1 MFTHIE
7 DSELKTLIED
17 ALTSEHPL
25 IQQAIQH
32 EQAFRMSTAGE
43 LKELFETVQKA
54 IRNGIEAET
63 CDPERYIANLKKK
76 ILEKI
81 ELDIT
86 SANALEQA
94 LKAYSPVA
102 FNPAGGQCLYPL
114 KFNKIAYELP
124 AVKQFV
130 LDADFSKL
138 FLDGE
143 IPAGYQFQTTPQ
155 EITYL
160 HCNPNSI
167 YGDRKGVIL
176 KLALFETYFAITG
189 KKFSDLDLSCS
200 KKTKT
205 KKWIDGSAM
214 VHVAPLPKGLDLK
227 TLRES
232 NPGFPF
238 LGNDELYYP
247 HSGYVYGGDRY
258 KTRPDKSPELL
269 PEDCTSDLEKQ
280 CPNPSTQKSF
290 TFTTG
295 DLTKLHQRLMDIASP
310 QSSTSTNPM
319 ENTFDVVRDWQQDPA
334 RAQPGQIYSAGGHA
348 AISLG
353 VKSAGSNST
362 VALIGCAR
370 NYPVGPEGGR
380 GIHVLP
386 LNLASGMFFHYKGTS
401 TGKLEQSDTHSLP
414 KQPKTKTTEAKRSQD

>member
-1 MFTHIE
+1 MFTLE

-17 ALTSEHPL
+17 TLMSEHPL
-25 IQQAIQH
+25 IKQAIAH

-43 LKELFETVQKA
+43 LKELFEAVQKA
-54 IRNGIEAET
+54 IHDGIEAET

-76 ILEKI
+76 TLAKI
-81 ELDIT
+81 ELDII
-86 SANALEQA
+86 SANEFEKA
-94 LKAYSPVA
+94 LKDYKPVA
-102 FNPAGGQCLYPL
+102 FNPAEGQCIYPL
-114 KFNKIAYELP
+114 KSNKIAYELP

-130 LDADFSKL
+130 LDTDFSKL
-138 FLDGE
+138 FLDGQ

-155 EITYL
+155 EITHL
-160 HCNPNSI
+160 HCNPSNI

-200 KKTKT
+200 QKT
-205 KKWIDGSAM
+205 KKWIDGTAM
-214 VHVAPLPKGLDLK
+214 VHVAPLPQSLDLK

-232 NPGFPF
+232 NPAFPF

-258 KTRPDKSPELL
+258 KARPDKSPELL

-290 TFTTG
+290 TLTTG
-295 DLTKLHQRLMDIASP
+295 DLTELRKRLMNIASP
-310 QSSTSTNPM
+310 QSSTTGNNM
-319 ENTFDVVRDWQQDPA
+319 EDTFEVVRHWEQDPTRYA
-334 RAQPGQIYSAGGHA
+334 KPGQIYGTSTHA

-353 VKSAGSNST
+353 VKSAGPKST

-370 NYPVGPEGGR
+370 NYPQGPEGGR

-386 LNLASGMFFHYKGTS
+386 LNLESGMFFNYKGTS
-401 TGKLEQSDTHSLP
+401 TAKLAQPDTNPQQNNKKSKP
-414 KQPKTKTTEAKRSQD
+414 ESKVVNR